1 MKKRVAAVRKLYH
14 AFIGN
19 EKSAG
24 ITLILCTLISLYLA
38 NSGVGESYTHF
49 WHGDVAGKPLEF
61 WINDGL
67 MTIFFLLVG
76 LEIKQEIYI
85 GELSDVKKS
94 MLPIIAALGGML
106 VPAGIHFFFNHGTP
120 TQSGIGIPM
129 ATDIAFSLG
138 ILSLL
143 GKKVPVSLKVFLT
156 ALAIIDDLGAI
167 VVIAIFYSKG
177 FFVVPF
183 LLAIGIFLILLL
195 LNNLKVKMLFP
206 YLVLGGFMWYFL
218 LQSGIHATISG
229 VLLAF
234 TIPFVGGGEQSPS
247 VKLMHW
253 LHLPVSFLILPL
265 FALANTG
272 IVIENDWM
280 LQLGSIN
287 SMGISAGLV
296 FGKPIGIVGFSLL
309 GSWMGFCKLPQ
320 GNRFLSFIGIGMLAG
335 IGFTM
340 SIFIS
345 LLAFDD
351 QQVITGSKMAI
362 LLASAASA
370 LLGYIVLSLSLRSR
384 KTAVIEE
391 DDEFFAEES

>member
-1 MKKRVAAVRKLYH
+1 MKKVKRKSAVIKLYH

-19 EKSAG
+19 ERSAG
-24 ITLILCTLISLYLA
+24 ITLIICTLLSLWLA
-38 NSGVGESYTHF
+38 NSSSGHTYTHF
-49 WHGDVAGKPLEF
+49 WHSELLGKSIEF

-67 MTIFFLLVG
+67 MTIFFLVVG

-94 MLPIIAALGGML
+94 MLPILAALGGML
-106 VPAGIHFFFNHGTP
+106 VPAGIHFWFNSGSI
-120 TQSGIGIPM
+120 TQSGVGIPM

-143 GKKVPVSLKVFLT
+143 GKRVPIGLKIFLT

-177 FFVVPF
+177 FSLLF
-183 LLAIGIFLILLL
+183 LGIALAIFGLLLFLNKRKINVIYPYLILGC
-195 LNNLKVKMLFP
+195 V
-206 YLVLGGFMWYFL
+206 MWYFML
-218 LQSGIHATISG
+218 LSGIHATISG

-234 TIPFVGGGEQSPS
+234 AIPFLKGGDKSPS
-247 VKLMHW
+247 VQLMRW
-253 LHLPVSFLILPL
+253 LQIPVSFLILPV

-280 LQLGSIN
+280 QQLGSAN
-287 SMGISAGLV
+287 SMGIAFGLII
-296 FGKPIGIVGFSLL
+296 GKPVGIVTFSLL
-309 GSWMGFCKLPQ
+309 GTMLGICKLPT
-320 GNRFLSFIGIGMLAG
+320 GNSFLSFIGIGILAG

-345 LLAFDD
+345 LLAFHEP
-351 QQVITGSKMAI
+351 QWINSSKIAI

-370 LLGYIVLSLSLRSR
+370 LLGYLVLIITLKKR
-384 KTAVIEE
+384 AVESSDE
-391 DDEFFAEES
+391 D